1 MRNNL
6 KDFTLHF
13 ASVRSK
19 ILAHCSTSTRSR
31 MLESQKNPQNMFA
44 TLDGAIKNDIRS
56 KKVQRSCVSIM
67 AHQKWCKEKTG
78 ETSAN
83 Y

>member
-1 MRNNL
+1 
-6 KDFTLHF
+6 
-13 ASVRSK
+13 
-19 ILAHCSTSTRSR
+19 
-31 MLESQKNPQNMFA
+31 MFA
-44 TLDGAIKNDIRS
+44 TLDGTIKNDIRS